1 MHANVVFENTP
12 RAASGTRT
20 MRINILLPFFSQT
33 PIGGFKVQYEY
44 ANRLAARGH
53 RVTVVHPCTVE
64 SPVGWKARVARLAK
78 RGRELFQD
86 HSRVSWQTLRDD
98 VRLLSVPDLR
108 ERFIPAADV
117 TVATGWATAEM
128 SKAYSKRAG
137 RKFQIAYDYELWMEA
152 EPAARRRM
160 SRAFNSGHNVI
171 STSPAVS
178 EMLAECGVRPV
189 AYIPCG
195 LDFETYGV
203 DVPIE
208 KRAWGTIGFPV
219 REQPSKGTTDALE
232 ALQALRARHG
242 DELRIVA
249 FGPRESGNL
258 PGWVRATWLPSD
270 AELRSFYNSISIFL
284 FPSLYEGWGLPAVEA
299 LACGTALVTADNA
312 GSREYALD
320 GRTALVVPRARPDL
334 LAGAVERL
342 LGDDELRRRLAR
354 QGHAHVQRYTWASA
368 VDALESLFA
377 QEGQQAAESRRGN
390 PCAQD

>member
-1 MHANVVFENTP
+1 
-12 RAASGTRT
+12 

-53 RVTVVHPCTVE
+53 GVTIIHPCTVE
-64 SPVGWKARVARLAK
+64 SPVGWKARLSRLAK
-78 RGRELFQD
+78 RGRELLVDQ
-86 HSRVSWQTLRDD
+86 SRVSWHPLRED

-108 ERFIPAADV
+108 ESFIPAADV
-117 TVATGWATAEM
+117 TLATGWATAEM
-128 SKAYSKRAG
+128 LNSYSKRAG

-152 EPAARRRM
+152 EPDARRRM
-160 SRAFNSGHNVI
+160 SRAFNSGQSVI

-178 EMLAECGVRPV
+178 EMLAESGVCPV

-208 KRAWGTIGFPV
+208 KRVRGTIGFPV
-219 REQPSKGTTDALE
+219 REQPSKGTADALE
-232 ALQALRARHG
+232 ALHALRARHG

-249 FGPRESGNL
+249 FGPRESKSL
-258 PGWVRATWLPSD
+258 PGWVRATWLPTD

-284 FPSLYEGWGLPAVEA
+284 FPSHYEGWGLPAVEA
-299 LACGTALVTADNA
+299 MACGATLVAADSV

-320 GRTALVVPRARPDL
+320 GQTSLVVPRARPDL
-334 LAGAVERL
+334 LAGAVEML
-342 LGDDELRRRLAR
+342 LGDEDLRRRLAR

-368 VDALESLFA
+368 VDALESLFT
-377 QEGQQAAESRRGN
+377 QEGQAAERRGGN
-390 PCAQD
+390 ARAQN